1 MIFLGLTLEKF
12 NNLNEIPQLRWMLDF
27 LSLWNAKVSNIQIF
41 TFFRLFCVCVRAGV
55 DILESF
61 ISKRICTKLCRRVQ
75 RYDSNK
81 IHVDL
86 ISNYPMAML
95 STIEWNQWANFH
107 VNETTKNRFGYR
119 FSRLFVFFF
128 LFIFFRLGFIF
139 LISIRDNWNNDNPF
153 ETK

>member
-1 MIFLGLTLEKF
+1 MDARFLVTVK
-12 NNLNEIPQLRWMLDF
+12 RKSVKYTDF
-27 LSLWNAKVSNIQIF
+27 HF
-41 TFFRLFCVCVRAGV
+41 FFRLFCVCVRAGV
-55 DILESF
+55 DILEFF

-75 RYDSNK
+75 WYDSNK

-128 LFIFFRLGFIF
+128 CSFSFGWDLFFWFQ
-139 LISIRDNWNNDNPF
+139 F
-153 ETK
+153 ETTEITIIHLKQNKNVDAEKCCE